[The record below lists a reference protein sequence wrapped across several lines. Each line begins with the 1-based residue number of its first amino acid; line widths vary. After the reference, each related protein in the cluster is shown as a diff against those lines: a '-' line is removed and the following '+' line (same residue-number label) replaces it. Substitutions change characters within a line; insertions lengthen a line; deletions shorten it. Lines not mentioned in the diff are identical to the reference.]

1 MATNIRWILEQE
13 GASAKAVVWA
23 HNTHVWVWNDAS
35 APNAA
40 MGSHL
45 RRMFGSDMVAFGFA
59 FNEGAFQS
67 QEVAATPGRR
77 LRAFEVSPAPAGSL
91 DAVLASAGLEIA
103 VIDLRTLPGFGPV
116 NRWFATP
123 RLTRCCIGAS
133 TAINWP
139 VHSLSLRWC
148 RVSMTDWCSCAGPR
162 PHVRSRSQIYRGR
175 NWRSQPIQ
183 ISSRAK
189 PATFLPSFR
198 RYDFDIGTTDSQCH
212 SGTRCAVI
220 SRAPGEHYGEVAGT
234 LTQSIDATP
243 YRGKQ
248 VTLRAATRAQQ
259 KGADN
264 RSWVTLS
271 VAKQAAGRPAVTF
284 EALRPVVSSRW
295 KTLQVRAAVPNDAE
309 TITFGLVLVGNGK
322 AWLDSIV
329 MTATDSAAGNTRP
342 PEDQRPAVC
351 VSC

>member
-1 MATNIRWILEQE
+1 MVR
-13 GASAKAVVWA
+13 
-23 HNTHVWVWNDAS
+23 DA
-35 APNAA
+35 
-40 MGSHL
+40 
-45 RRMFGSDMVAFGFA
+45 
-59 FNEGAFQS
+59 
-67 QEVAATPGRR
+67 
-77 LRAFEVSPAPAGSL
+77 SL
-91 DAVLASAGLEIA
+91 DALLHRGVYSDQLARAFSISQMVQGVYDGL
-103 VIDLRTLPGFGPV
+103 VFVRRT
-116 NRWFATP
+116 T
-123 RLTRCCIGAS
+123 
-133 TAINWP
+133 
-139 VHSLSLRWC
+139 
-148 RVSMTDWCSCAGPR
+148 
-162 PHVRSRSQIYRGR
+162 
-175 NWRSQPIQ
+175 
-183 ISSRAK
+183 SSRPLEVPDISRQKLAQPTNTDFEQGEAGHVPPEWRA
-189 PATFLPSFR
+189 PASFR